1 MILMQ
6 QDSNNKKEW
15 NIILDNVIYLI
26 GSAEISRNMA
36 SVPAKEPFDEEIID
50 FLNDVSR
57 KIMGLKEAKAY
68 PDVITLGF
76 WMRKTSVLSL
86 KKRFEKN
93 DGNLHM
99 GRGLAF
105 HVAPSNVPINYA
117 YSLVAGLLTGN
128 ANIVRVPSKDF
139 PQVGIINKAIRESLS
154 KFNSVK
160 DYICLVRYERNREIN
175 DCLSAMA
182 DTRIIWGGDQTI
194 AELRK
199 SPLAPRAG
207 EITFADRYSLA
218 VIDSEVYLKL
228 EDKKKVAEDFYNDT
242 YLTDQ
247 NACTSP
253 RIVVWLGNRKE
264 EAKREFWSIL
274 HGVVKAKYEFQP
286 IMGINKL
293 TSSYLLAAAQ
303 PGIKIEGQ
311 EDNYIVRVKI
321 SQITDS
327 LMEWKDNS
335 GYFFEYDCNDILELK
350 KLCDDT
356 HCQTIGFM
364 GEQERI
370 FPLLKSGIKGVDR
383 IVPIGKTMDFD
394 LIWDGYDLSERLTR
408 TIAINV

>member
-6 QDSNNKKEW
+6 QNLNSQREW
-15 NIILDNVIYLI
+15 DMLDGITYLI
-26 GSAEISRNMA
+26 GNADLLKDMA
-36 SVPAKEPFDEEIID
+36 SAPAKEPFDEEIIE

-57 KIMGLKEAKAY
+57 KIMGMKEAKAY

-76 WMRKTSVLSL
+76 WMRKSSVLSL
-86 KKRFEKN
+86 KDRFKKN
-93 DGNLHM
+93 DGNLHL
-99 GRGLAF
+99 GRGIAF
-105 HVAPSNVPINYA
+105 HIAPSNVPVNYA

-139 PQVGIINKAIRESLS
+139 PQVGIINKAIHESLS
-154 KFNSVK
+154 KFRNVK
-160 DYICLVRYERNREIN
+160 DYICLVRYERNKEIN
-175 DCLSAMA
+175 NCLSVMA
-182 DTRIIWGGDQTI
+182 DVRVIWGGDHTI
-194 AELRK
+194 AELRE

-218 VIDSEVYLKL
+218 VIDSDAYLKM
-228 EDKKKVAEDFYNDT
+228 EHKKKVAEDFYNDT

-253 RIVVWLGNRKE
+253 RIVVWLGSQKE
-264 EAKREFWSIL
+264 EAKRQFWGAL
-274 HGVVKAKYEFQP
+274 YEVVKEKYEFQP

-303 PGIKIEGQ
+303 PGVKIESR

-321 SQITDS
+321 PKITDG

-335 GYFFEYDCNDILELK
+335 GYFLEYNCDDILELK

-364 GEQERI
+364 GERETI
-370 FPLLKSGIKGVDR
+370 IPLLKSGIKGVDR
-383 IVPIGKTMDFD
+383 IVPIGNTMDFD

-408 TIAINV
+408 TIAIHL

>member
-6 QDSNNKKEW
+6 QNSNNKKECSVL
-15 NIILDNVIYLI
+15 NHITYLI
-26 GSAEISRNMA
+26 GSAEIARNMA
-36 SVPAKEPFDEEIID
+36 FVPAMEPFDEEIID

-57 KIMGLKEAKAY
+57 KIMGMKEAKAY

-76 WMRKTSVLSL
+76 WMRKSSVLSL
-86 KKRFEKN
+86 KKRFQKN

-154 KFNSVK
+154 KFNGVK

-182 DTRIIWGGDQTI
+182 DTRIVWGGDRTI
-194 AELRK
+194 AELRE
-199 SPLAPRAG
+199 SPLAPRAE

-218 VIDSEVYLKL
+218 VIDSDVYLKL
-228 EDKKKVAEDFYNDT
+228 GNSKKTAEDFYNDT

-253 RIVVWLGNRKE
+253 RMVVWLGSRKE
-264 EAKREFWSIL
+264 EAKREFWSAL
-274 HGVVKAKYEFQP
+274 HEVVREKYEFQP
-286 IMGINKL
+286 IMGIHKL
-293 TSSYLLAAAQ
+293 TSSYLLATAQ
-303 PGIKIEGQ
+303 PGVKIESR

-321 SQITDS
+321 TEITDS

-350 KLCDDT
+350 KLCDNT

-364 GEQERI
+364 GEHEKI
-370 FPLLKSGIKGVDR
+370 LPLLKSGIKGIDR

-408 TIAINV
+408 TITINL

>member
-6 QDSNNKKEW
+6 QNSNKKKEC
-15 NIILDNVIYLI
+15 NILNHITYLI
-26 GSAEISRNMA
+26 GSAEIARNMA
-36 SVPAKEPFDEEIID
+36 SVPAREPFDEEILD

-57 KIMGLKEAKAY
+57 TIMGMKEAKAY

-76 WMRKTSVLSL
+76 WMRKASVLNL
-86 KKRFEKN
+86 KKRFERN
-93 DGNLHM
+93 DGNLHV

-105 HVAPSNVPINYA
+105 HIAPSNVPVNYA
-117 YSLVAGLLTGN
+117 YSLITGLLTGN

-139 PQVGIINKAIRESLS
+139 PQVGIINKAICESLS
-154 KFNSVK
+154 KFNRVR
-160 DYICLVRYERNREIN
+160 DYICLIRYERNKEIN

-182 DTRIIWGGDQTI
+182 DVRIVWGGDRTI
-194 AELRK
+194 AELRE

-218 VIDSEVYLKL
+218 VIDSDVYLKL
-228 EDKKKVAEDFYNDT
+228 GNYKKTAEDFYNDT

-253 RIVVWLGNRKE
+253 RMVVWLGSRKE
-264 EAKREFWSIL
+264 EAKREFWSAL
-274 HGVVKAKYEFQP
+274 HEVVREKYEFQP

-293 TSSYLLAAAQ
+293 TSSYLLAVAQ
-303 PGIKIEGQ
+303 PGVKIEEQ
-311 EDNYIVRVKI
+311 EDNYIVRLKI
-321 SQITDS
+321 PKIADGM
-327 LMEWKDNS
+327 MEWKDNS
-335 GYFFEYDCNDILELK
+335 GYFLEYDCDDILDLRS
-350 KLCDDT
+350 LCDDA

-364 GEQERI
+364 GERERI
-370 FPLLKSGIKGVDR
+370 FPLLRSGIKGVDR

-408 TIAINV
+408 TITINL